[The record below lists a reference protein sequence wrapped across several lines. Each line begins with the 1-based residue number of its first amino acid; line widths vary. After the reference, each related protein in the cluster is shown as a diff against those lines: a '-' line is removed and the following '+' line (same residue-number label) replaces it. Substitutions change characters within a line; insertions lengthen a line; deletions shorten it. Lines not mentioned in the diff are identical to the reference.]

1 MKYYAI
7 KDNDKSEIYNS
18 WEECQESIKTFNNPK
33 YNYSFDLVKLESR
46 QNPDCDL
53 WIMKT

>member
-33 YNYSFDLVKLESR
+33 YKSFSSKFPSYFSS
-46 QNPDCDL
+46 
-53 WIMKT
+53 K